1 MSKLRHRQV
10 PLELA
15 RELDALLEAG
25 LNQPAPTRELSTAV
39 NNILDFQVARV
50 LDLKASA
57 ARRKRK
63 SRGTPINAQP

>member
-39 NNILDFQVARV
+39 NNILGFQVARV

-57 ARRKRK
+57 VRRKRK
-63 SRGTPINAQP
+63 SRGR